1 MSRKSTDKGK
11 HWTDRDKLKAIAAF
25 ALYGNASKV
34 EEVTGIPAGTVNYW
48 KTLPWWFEEMEKL
61 RKAEDEQL
69 VSRYTKIV
77 LTTMDKLE
85 NRLESGDEVILKDGS
100 RTRKEVNARD
110 LAAIANVLADKR
122 HKTLETRTE
131 ERVKAVTV
139 GERLKQLEEQ
149 FTKFVTSKVV
159 EGEIVHKV
167 VEITAPITVEE
178 IQNEGKEGI
187 EEAREEG
194 IESVREEGNEKGGEE
209 GEEVLNAENLE
220 EISETTSREGCE
232 ECICSSSESVA
243 EARNTGEGEYG
254 EVDGEGQEAQ
264 LNVSWGAS

>member
-178 IQNEGKEGI
+178 IQNEGKEG
-187 EEAREEG
+187 
-194 IESVREEGNEKGGEE
+194 GEE

-232 ECICSSSESVA
+232 ERICSSSESVA